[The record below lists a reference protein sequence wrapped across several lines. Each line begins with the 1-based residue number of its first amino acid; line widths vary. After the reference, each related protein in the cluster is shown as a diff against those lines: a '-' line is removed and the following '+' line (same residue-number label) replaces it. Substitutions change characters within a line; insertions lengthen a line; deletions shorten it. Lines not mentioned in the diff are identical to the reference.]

1 MRPNVKQ
8 KLGLALTV
16 LKHLSIEFMLWKL
29 SSVAFILF
37 KTIDR
42 EFEIETMEERFVDVY
57 TDLSD
62 KTSL

>member
-1 MRPNVKQ
+1 
-8 KLGLALTV
+8 
-16 LKHLSIEFMLWKL
+16 MLWKL

-62 KTSL
+62 KTLL